1 MHMTDGAR
9 LEATG
14 GRALGWLRELP
25 DIRDVTPEHERVSA
39 LLAETY
45 RAGLNHLHA
54 RGAAPSAAVKTRHA
68 SGVAAAADATVD
80 LRKWCSPIED
90 QGELGSCTANAGV
103 ALIEYFER
111 RAFGRHLDASRL
123 FVYKATRNLM
133 HVTGDTGAYLR
144 TTMKALACFGA
155 PPEAYWPYKVAQ
167 FDVEPAA
174 FLYAFASDFKA
185 ITYYRLDPP
194 GATPATVLAHIKTNL
209 SAGLPSMFGFTVY
222 DSVRQAAT
230 TGKIPFPSAGESV
243 VGGHAMAA
251 VGFDDARTVTN
262 TSNGST
268 TVGALLIRN
277 SWGTGWGDGGYGWLP
292 YEYVLRRVA
301 VDWWSLIK
309 ADWINT
315 GAFGTA

>member
-1 MHMTDGAR
+1 MNTINDAV

-25 DIRDVTPEHERVSA
+25 DIRDITPDHERVSG

-45 RAGLNHLHA
+45 RAGLNNPDA
-54 RGAAPSAAVKTRHA
+54 RGAAAFAPAKTPPAVA
-68 SGVAAAADATVD
+68 VAAAAGATVD

-103 ALIEYFER
+103 ALVEYFER
-111 RAFGRHLDASRL
+111 RAFGRHLDGSRL

-144 TTMKALACFGA
+144 TTMKALACFGT
-155 PPEAYWPYKVAQ
+155 PPEDYWPYKITQ

-194 GATPATVLAHIKTNL
+194 GTTPANVLANIKSNL

-222 DSVRQAAT
+222 HSIGQAAT

-243 VGGHAMAA
+243 LGGHAIAA
-251 VGFDDARTVTN
+251 VGFDDAITITN
-262 TSNGST
+262 SDNGST

-277 SWGTGWGDGGYGWLP
+277 SWGTSWGDRGYGWLP